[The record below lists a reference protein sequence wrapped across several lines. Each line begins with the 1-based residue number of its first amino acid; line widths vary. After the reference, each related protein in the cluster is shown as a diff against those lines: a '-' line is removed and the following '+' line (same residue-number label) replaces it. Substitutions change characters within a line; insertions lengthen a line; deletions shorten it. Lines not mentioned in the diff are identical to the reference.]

1 MKSKTKSYE
10 MDLSQGSIVKKMFLF
25 ALPIVCSGVLQ
36 LLFGAMDIIVV
47 GHFAGDNSLAA
58 VGANGT
64 LIDLL
69 TMLFIGISI
78 GANVIVAREYGANN
92 HKDISE
98 VVHTA
103 IPAAIISGGLLI
115 AIGMFLGDTFLRWM
129 ATPEE
134 IFSLALTYLK
144 IYFLGAP
151 AMMVYNFGSAI
162 LRAIGDTRRPLYYL
176 MFSGVLN
183 VLLNLLFVIVFQ
195 MDVAGV
201 ATATVISQIVS
212 AVLIVRCLMKE
223 KGSVHLELE
232 KMRIRFDKLREML
245 IVGIPAGI
253 EGSLFSIANVAIQ
266 STINS
271 FGAIAVSGNT
281 AAANLEGFIL
291 MTMMAFGQAVLSFM
305 SQNIGA
311 RKYDRIKK
319 IYFVGLSYVL
329 SVGFVIGFIIRYFG
343 EVLLKIYSSN
353 PEVIEAGMKRIS
365 IMCVFMFLWGIQ
377 NFTVGALRGIGYSL
391 FPTLVSVICIC
402 GLRIV
407 WIVTVCQ
414 MPKYHN
420 ITMVYISY
428 PVSWISAAVI
438 LVAGFV
444 IGYKRKIVRKK
455 ELIYETSGE

>member
-10 MDLSQGSIVKKMFLF
+10 MDLCQGSIVKKMFLF
-25 ALPIVCSGVLQ
+25 SIPIVCSGVLQ

-78 GANVIVAREYGANN
+78 GANVIIAREYGADN

-98 VVHTA
+98 TVHTA
-103 IPAAIISGGLLI
+103 IPVAVISGVLLI
-115 AIGMFLGDTFLRWM
+115 IIGILGGTTFLTWM

-134 IFSLALTYLK
+134 IFPLALTYLR
-144 IYFLGAP
+144 IYFLGTP

-162 LRAIGDTRRPLYYL
+162 LRAVGDTRRPLFYL
-176 MFSGVLN
+176 LFSGVLN
-183 VLLNLLFVIVFQ
+183 VILNLLFVIGFQ

-201 ATATVISQIVS
+201 AIATVISQTVS
-212 AVLIVRCLMKE
+212 AVLIIRCLMRE
-223 KGSVHLELE
+223 TGSIHLELS
-232 KMRIRFDKLREML
+232 KMHIHLDKLKEML
-245 IVGIPAGI
+245 IVGIPAGL

-281 AAANLEGFIL
+281 AGANLEGFIL

-305 SQNIGA
+305 SQNMGA
-311 RKYDRIKK
+311 KKYERIKM
-319 IYFVGLSYVL
+319 IYFIGLTYVL
-329 SVGFVIGFIIRYFG
+329 SIGFVLGFSIRHFG
-343 EVLLKIYSSN
+343 DVLLRIYSNN

-365 IMCVFMFLWGIQ
+365 VMCAFMFLWGIQ
-377 NFTVGALRGIGYSL
+377 NFTVGSLRGIGYSL
-391 FPTLVSVICIC
+391 FPTVVSVICIC
-402 GLRIV
+402 GLRIA
-407 WIVTVCQ
+407 WIATICQ
-414 MPKYHN
+414 IPRFHN

-428 PVSWISAAVI
+428 PVSWAAAAVI
-438 LVAGFV
+438 LLVGFAV
-444 IGYKRKIVRKK
+444 GYRKK
-455 ELIYETSGE
+455 VGVYR

>member
-10 MDLSQGSIVKKMFLF
+10 MDLCQGSIVKKMFLF
-25 ALPIVCSGVLQ
+25 SIPIVCSGVLQ

-78 GANVIVAREYGANN
+78 GANVIVAREYGADN

-98 VVHTA
+98 TVHTA
-103 IPAAIISGGLLI
+103 IPVAVISGVLLI
-115 AIGMFLGDTFLRWM
+115 IIGILGGTTFLTWM

-134 IFSLALTYLK
+134 IFPLALTYLR
-144 IYFLGAP
+144 IYFLGTP

-162 LRAIGDTRRPLYYL
+162 LRAVGDTKRPLYYL
-176 MFSGVLN
+176 LFSGVLN
-183 VLLNLLFVIVFQ
+183 VLLNLLFVIGFR

-201 ATATVISQIVS
+201 AIATVISQTVS
-212 AVLIVRCLMKE
+212 AVLTVRCLMKE
-223 KGSVHLELE
+223 TGSIRLELS
-232 KMRIRFDKLREML
+232 KMHIHLDKLKEML
-245 IVGIPAGI
+245 IVGIPAGL

-281 AAANLEGFIL
+281 AAANLEGFVL

-305 SQNIGA
+305 SQNMGA
-311 RKYDRIKK
+311 KKYERIKK

-329 SVGFVIGFIIRYFG
+329 SIGFVLGFSIRCFG
-343 EVLLKIYSSN
+343 DVLLRIYSNN
-353 PEVIEAGMKRIS
+353 PEVIEAGMKRIGV
-365 IMCVFMFLWGIQ
+365 MCAFMFLWGIQ
-377 NFTVGALRGIGYSL
+377 NFTVGSLRGIGYSL
-391 FPTLVSVICIC
+391 FPTIVSVICIC
-402 GLRIV
+402 GLRIA
-407 WIVTVCQ
+407 WIATICQ
-414 MPKYHN
+414 IPKFHN

-428 PVSWISAAVI
+428 PVSWAAAAVI
-438 LVAGFV
+438 LLVGFAV
-444 IGYKRKIVRKK
+444 GYRKK
-455 ELIYETSGE
+455 VGVYR

>member
-92 HKDISE
+92 HEDISE
-98 VVHTA
+98 TVHTA
-103 IPAAIISGGLLI
+103 IPAAFISGILLI
-115 AIGMFLGDTFLRWM
+115 VIGAFGGETFLKWM

-134 IFSLALTYLK
+134 IFSLALIYLR
-144 IYFLGAP
+144 IYFIGAP
-151 AMMVYNFGSAI
+151 AMMIYNFGSAI

-176 MFSGVLN
+176 LFSGVLN
-183 VLLNLLFVIVFQ
+183 VILNLLFVIVFR

-201 ATATVISQIVS
+201 ATATVISQTVS
-212 AVLIVRCLMKE
+212 AILTVRCLMKE
-223 KGSVHLELE
+223 TGGVHLELS
-232 KMRIRFDKLREML
+232 KMHIHFGKLKEML
-245 IVGIPAGI
+245 LVGIPAGL
-253 EGSLFSIANVAIQ
+253 EGSLFSVANVAIQ

-311 RKYDRIKK
+311 KQYGRIKK

-329 SVGFVIGFIIRYFG
+329 SVGFVLGFTIRYFG
-343 EVLLKIYSSN
+343 DTLLKIYSNN

-377 NFTVGALRGIGYSL
+377 NYTVGALRGIGYSL
-391 FPTLVSVICIC
+391 FPTVVSVVCIC
-402 GLRIV
+402 GLRIL
-407 WIVTVCQ
+407 WIATVCQ
-414 MPKYHN
+414 IPKFHN
-420 ITMVYISY
+420 IKMVYVSY
-428 PVSWISAAVI
+428 PVSWMAAGVI
-438 LVAGFV
+438 LVVGFG
-444 IGYKRKIVRKK
+444 IGYRRKISHKYMK
-455 ELIYETSGE
+455 

>member
-1 MKSKTKSYE
+1 
-10 MDLSQGSIVKKMFLF
+10 MDLRQGSIGKKMFLF
-25 ALPIVCSGVLQ
+25 ALPVVCSGVLQ

-98 VVHTA
+98 TVHTA
-103 IPAAIISGGLLI
+103 IPAAFISGVLLI
-115 AIGMFLGDTFLRWM
+115 MIGAFWGDTFLTWM
-129 ATPEE
+129 VTPEE
-134 IFSLALTYLK
+134 IFPLALTYLR
-144 IYFLGAP
+144 IYFIGAP
-151 AMMVYNFGSAI
+151 AMMIYNFGSAI

-176 MFSGVLN
+176 LFSGVLN
-183 VLLNLLFVIVFQ
+183 VLLNLLFVIGFR

-201 ATATVISQIVS
+201 ATATVISQTVS
-212 AVLIVRCLMKE
+212 AVLTVRCLIKE
-223 KGSVHLELE
+223 TGSVHLELS
-232 KMRIRFDKLREML
+232 KMKIHFDKLKEML
-245 IVGIPAGI
+245 MVGIPAGL

-311 RKYDRIKK
+311 KRYDRIKK
-319 IYFVGLSYVL
+319 IYFTGLSYVL
-329 SVGFVIGFIIRYFG
+329 SVGFVLGFVIRYFG
-343 EVLLKIYSSN
+343 DILLKIYSNN
-353 PEVIEAGMKRIS
+353 PEVIEAGMKRIVV
-365 IMCVFMFLWGIQ
+365 MCTFMFLWGIQ

-391 FPTLVSVICIC
+391 FPTVVSVVCIC
-402 GLRIV
+402 GLRIA
-407 WIVTVCQ
+407 WIATVCQ
-414 MPKYHN
+414 IQKYHN

-428 PVSWISAAVI
+428 PVSWAAAAVI
-438 LVAGFV
+438 LVIGFAV
-444 IGYKRKIVRKK
+444 GYRRKISYMR
-455 ELIYETSGE
+455 EET

>member
-10 MDLSQGSIVKKMFLF
+10 MDLCQGSIVKKMFLF
-25 ALPIVCSGVLQ
+25 SIPIVCSGVLQ

-78 GANVIVAREYGANN
+78 GANVIVAREYGADN

-98 VVHTA
+98 TVHTA
-103 IPAAIISGGLLI
+103 IPVAVISGVLLI
-115 AIGMFLGDTFLRWM
+115 IIGILGGTTFLTWM

-134 IFSLALTYLK
+134 IFPLALTYLR
-144 IYFLGAP
+144 IYFLGTP

-162 LRAIGDTRRPLYYL
+162 LRAVGDTKRPLYYL
-176 MFSGVLN
+176 LFSGVLN
-183 VLLNLLFVIVFQ
+183 VLLNLLFVIGFR

-201 ATATVISQIVS
+201 AIATVISQTVS
-212 AVLIVRCLMKE
+212 AVLTVRCLMKE
-223 KGSVHLELE
+223 TGSIRLELS
-232 KMRIRFDKLREML
+232 KMHIHLDKLKEML
-245 IVGIPAGI
+245 IVGIPAGL

-271 FGAIAVSGNT
+271 IGAIAVSGNT
-281 AAANLEGFIL
+281 AAANLEGFVL

-305 SQNIGA
+305 SQNMGA
-311 RKYDRIKK
+311 KKYERIKK

-329 SVGFVIGFIIRYFG
+329 SIGFVLGFSIRCFG
-343 EVLLKIYSSN
+343 DVLLRIYSNN
-353 PEVIEAGMKRIS
+353 PEVIEAGMKRIGV
-365 IMCVFMFLWGIQ
+365 MCAFMFLWGIQ
-377 NFTVGALRGIGYSL
+377 NFTVGSLRGIGYSL
-391 FPTLVSVICIC
+391 FPTIVSVICIC
-402 GLRIV
+402 GLRIA
-407 WIVTVCQ
+407 WIATICQ
-414 MPKYHN
+414 IPKFHN

-428 PVSWISAAVI
+428 PVSWAAAAVI
-438 LVAGFV
+438 LLVGFAV
-444 IGYKRKIVRKK
+444 GYRKK
-455 ELIYETSGE
+455 VGVYR